1 MLLLAGLGV
10 SPCNWRSE
18 ESARGWHRLGNQMFL
33 RELGVEEPID
43 YESAR
48 FDEVVHDVDVV
59 WDTIGGDT

>member
-1 MLLLAGLGV
+1 
-10 SPCNWRSE
+10 
-18 ESARGWHRLGNQMFL
+18 MFL